1 MFDEINGEPVKEFR
15 VDRTLALQSEVFGGL
30 HESLAEEHLPEVV
43 HGHASGEGVVLG
55 GQPVGEA

>member
-1 MFDEINGEPVKEFR
+1 MDG
-15 VDRTLALQSEVFGGL
+15 TLALQSEIFSGA